1 MDDANANEKAKGQAG
16 EAPQNEPNRTASK
29 AEGERELIEQ
39 DIEEKERKGEL

>member
-1 MDDANANEKAKGQAG
+1 MGDANTKEKTKDQAG

-39 DIEEKERKGEL
+39 DIAEKERKGEL